1 MFLQELADVGHRA
14 SSFDNELKETRKD
27 VEDMQKAIDM

>member
-14 SSFDNELKETRKD
+14 SSFDNELRETRKEVD
-27 VEDMQKAIDM
+27 DIQKAEM